1 MTSDASD
8 SQQTIPKGMPP
19 RHAEVSPQTL
29 EALQASEARYR
40 DLFEHAE
47 DVIFSCALD
56 GTITSINQAA
66 ERLLGWPR
74 EALIGQHDSKIF
86 TAASVALGRERVR
99 RSLTGERLPK
109 LFELEAVRRDGSL
122 VPLEGWARF
131 IRDKAGNP
139 IEFQGIYRDITE
151 RKQAEEALRAS
162 EVRYRDL
169 FENSNDAMTM
179 ITLDGTF
186 LSLNRAF
193 EVLLGWSRDEI
204 IGRHYSIVATPAA
217 LAQWDE
223 RTRRALAGERLPKIF
238 ETEARRKDGG
248 VVPIECRTR
257 FLRDQAGQPMGF
269 EGTFRDITVRKQA
282 EAALRQAKE
291 VAEAANHA
299 KSTFLANMSHE
310 LRTPLNA
317 IIGYSEMLQEE
328 ATDLGQEDF
337 IPDLQKIGTAAK
349 HLLALIND
357 ILDLSRIE
365 AGKVDLLLEPFDIAL
380 LVQEVVTT
388 IQPLAEKNRNT
399 LQVQCASDLG
409 TMQADLS
416 KVRQALRNLLSNAC
430 KFTEQG
436 VITLEVARD
445 MMQGVAWM
453 TFRVTDTGIGM
464 APEQLEKLFQ
474 AFVQADASTTRKYGG
489 TGLGLAISQ
498 RFCQM
503 MGGEITV
510 ESALG
515 VGSTFTMRLPALT
528 VDVQATA
535 YPPSPSQGARETNRG
550 GAGWRRSC

>member
-1 MTSDASD
+1 MTSDASAP
-8 SQQTIPKGMPP
+8 QQTVSQGPAS
-19 RHAEVSPQTL
+19 HAETRSQTI

-66 ERLLGWPR
+66 ERLLGWSR
-74 EALIGQHDSKIF
+74 NALIGEHNSKIF
-86 TAASVALGRERVR
+86 TAASLALGRERIR
-99 RSLTGERLPK
+99 RTLAGERLPK
-109 LFELEAVRRDGSL
+109 LFELEAVHRDGSL

-131 IRDKAGNP
+131 IRDKAGQP
-139 IEFQGIYRDITE
+139 IEIQGIYRDITE
-151 RKQAEEALRAS
+151 RRRTMEALQAS
-162 EVRYRDL
+162 EARYRGL

-186 LSLNRAF
+186 LSLNRAC
-193 EVLLGWSRDEI
+193 EALLGWPRGEL
-204 IGRHYSIVATPAA
+204 IGRHYSLVATPAT
-217 LAQWDE
+217 LVQWDE

-238 ETEARRKDGG
+238 ETEVRRKDGS
-248 VVPIECRTR
+248 VIPIECRTR
-257 FLRDQAGQPMGF
+257 FLRDEAGQPMGF
-269 EGTFRDITVRKQA
+269 EGTFRDMTARKQA
-282 EAALRQAKE
+282 EAALHQAKE
-291 VAEAANHA
+291 AAEAANHA

-317 IIGYSEMLQEE
+317 IIGYGEMLQEE
-328 ATDLGQEDF
+328 AVDLGQEDF

-365 AGKVDLLLEPFDIAL
+365 AGKMDLRLEPFDIAL

-388 IQPLAEKNRNT
+388 IQPLAAHNRNI
-399 LQVQCASDLG
+399 LQVRCPSALG

-416 KVRQALRNLLSNAC
+416 KVRQALLNLLSNAC

-436 VITLEVARD
+436 DITLEVSRE
-445 MMQGVAWM
+445 MVQETAWIM
-453 TFRVTDTGIGM
+453 FRVTDTGIGM

-474 AFVQADASTTRKYGG
+474 AFVQADASTTRQYGG

-510 ESALG
+510 KSALG
-515 VGSTFTMRLPALT
+515 AGSTFTIRLPARAI
-528 VDVQATA
+528 DSKATA
-535 YPPSPSQGARETNRG
+535 CVEPGNTGLEEELDGEDPAG
-550 GAGWRRSC
+550 GR